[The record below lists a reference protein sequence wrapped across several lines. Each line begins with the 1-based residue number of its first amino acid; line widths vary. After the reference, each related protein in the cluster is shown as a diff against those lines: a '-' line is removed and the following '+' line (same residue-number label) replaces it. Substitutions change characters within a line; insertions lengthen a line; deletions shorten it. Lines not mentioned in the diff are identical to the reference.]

1 MRSTLLVTSS
11 EKVKINCARKKHASK
26 STRSTKQISYCF
38 EDDVILSPHSYSTLK
53 SSKRFMK
60 DTPTKSNLLLDE
72 LDEFDT
78 DDHYDYRAQNKS
90 NSLLDQFPVEIHPYI
105 VDVVDVKADGHCG
118 YRAIAALLGMG
129 EDSWALVCMDLHEEL
144 CQWRQEY
151 IDLFGGDAHYE
162 YLKNSLLVDHMVI
175 ILILDDVIYCIMLCE
190 LD

>member
-1 MRSTLLVTSS
+1 
-11 EKVKINCARKKHASK
+11 
-26 STRSTKQISYCF
+26 
-38 EDDVILSPHSYSTLK
+38 
-53 SSKRFMK
+53 MK